1 MKTAPA
7 LRDQF
12 GQAWQFPPIAGLDQ
26 PGRDRTWLIF
36 IPGAYTP
43 VCMAELEQVNE
54 LADQLAVE
62 QVSVRLIAPDAAP
75 VLRMVTDQL
84 GLQVPFLSDFWPH
97 GAAADHY
104 GVFDST
110 TGRPQRVSLL
120 INRSGDV
127 LERISATA
135 GSREMSEHLTV
146 LQSEK

>member
-1 MKTAPA
+1 MTTPA

-12 GQAWQFPPIAGLDQ
+12 GQAWQFPPVEGLDQ

-43 VCMAELEQVNE
+43 VCMSELEQVNE
-54 LADQLAVE
+54 LADQLAAQ

-84 GLQVPFLSDFWPH
+84 SLSVPFLSDFWPH
-97 GAAADHY
+97 GAAANYYRVLDHK
-104 GVFDST
+104 

-120 INRSGDV
+120 IDRSGEV
-127 LERISATA
+127 LERVSSAT
-135 GSREMSEHLTV
+135 GSRNMSDHLAV
-146 LQSEK
+146 LQS